1 MQATDLAVLLQ
12 AAPEEHGRRCALAQS
27 ALESQRWPV
36 AACGL
41 RHAAAMSQ
49 EWASKAR
56 ELADWCDAQAE
67 SGRTGS
73 TVAPTLVEI
82 TEPGTLVEH
91 AGEPTLQSLEAGL
104 LSLAH
109 FLGREH
115 AVHTRRAMANVLRSQ
130 AAPIAVVA

>member
-1 MQATDLAVLLQ
+1 MAPTDIAVLLL
-12 AAPEEHGRRCALAQS
+12 AAPIEHSRRCALAQS

-41 RHAAAMSQ
+41 RHAAAMAL
-49 EWASKAR
+49 EWSAKAR

-73 TVAPTLVEI
+73 TVAPTLVQAGD
-82 TEPGTLVEH
+82 PGTLLEQ
-91 AGEPTLQSLEAGL
+91 AGPVTLEALEAGL
-104 LSLAH
+104 MALAH
-109 FLGREH
+109 HIGREH